1 MASDLRDVS
10 KRRPC
15 PACGK
20 PDGCAVGRDD
30 GRVVCRR
37 PDAAAVPDG
46 MVETTRRGTRGF
58 RTFKPDDGRGRTPR
72 AKPARPVAR
81 PATADGDAPADG
93 PPAWLAPLAAR
104 VAGQLDARRRD
115 ALAAE
120 LGLPASCVGL
130 LPGVGWATAGDLRVA
145 HAGGFGGKRP
155 GGAWA
160 FPEVAGDGRTVVGTS
175 FRAPGAAKG
184 GAGGGCSRGLTVP
197 ATLDAAP
204 ADAPVL
210 VVEGA
215 SDVLALASVGVA
227 AVGRPSN
234 AGGADLLADLLRGR
248 AARVTVVGEND
259 RKDGGAWPGRDGA
272 EAVAARLAE
281 AWGRP
286 VRWAMPPADAK
297 DARAWVL
304 ANAPAGDDDDDA
316 RRSAGRELARLLD
329 AGSRRAEP
337 PADDGRRR
345 QCPATADALAE
356 LLAAHFRIGRRD
368 DDGSPFAAWRDPSRP
383 NLAMPFRGG
392 PGSLGAALRKL
403 HRDATGRVPPGQ
415 AVADVLAAAEG
426 DAAEAAAEPVGLRV
440 AALPGGGGVAVD
452 LGTPDGRAAVVTA
465 GGWEVAARSPVP
477 FRRTPLVGEMPMP
490 TRGGPGLTSLLD
502 LLNLDD
508 DDRPPLVGWMV
519 AAVLPDAPCPAL
531 LLTGGQGTGK
541 SSAARAVRGVVDPSP
556 APVAGEPRD
565 AEAWAMHAHNAR
577 VVVADNVSGV
587 PPWWADAL
595 CRTVTGDAV
604 IRRQLYTDA
613 GAAVLRVRR
622 PVILTS
628 IDAGPMPPDL
638 RSRLLTCELPG
649 VDPARREAEADRD
662 RRYAAALPS
671 MLCDLLDAT
680 AAVLKALAGAVRP
693 APPPPGVDPR
703 MADFC
708 RVLAALDV
716 ARPDLTGRG
725 RAVELYYRQLA
736 RAAVDA
742 VEGDPFALAVR
753 ELAGSAG
760 EWSGTAGDLLDVLNA
775 RRRGGGGGRNA
786 TRGWPADATRCA
798 GLLRRAAPALA
809 AAGVIVDVPACRT
822 NAGRVYTIRD
832 ADAGGT
838 RADAPC
844 AAASPASPA
853 SPPAGTGRKPPAA
866 GRNGRSAGD
875 AGTTPQR
882 RRSITARAA
891 SVTPAPPA
899 SPQRHREN
907 GRHAAGT
914 APRDAG
920 DAGDAAARGAHG
932 RGGGVPDLPPPDNA
946 DPAAWAEAAADYAVR
961 WPKNVKALTP
971 ELLRAEVRRHLA
983 AAGGNRAGRGAEPP
997 ACDPPDTPP

>member
-130 LPGVGWATAGDLRVA
+130 LPGVGWATARDLRVA

-155 GGAWA
+155 GGAWV
-160 FPEVAGDGRTVVGTS
+160 FPEVAGDGRTVVGMS
-175 FRAPGAAKG
+175 FRAPGGAKG

-197 ATLDAAP
+197 AALDAAP
-204 ADAPVL
+204 ADAAVL

-234 AGGADLLADLLRGR
+234 AAGGEMLAGLLRNHAGR
-248 AARVTVVGEND
+248 VVVLGERD
-259 RKDGGAWPGRDGA
+259 RKASGDWPGRDGMN
-272 EAVAARLAE
+272 AVAAALAE
-281 AWGRP
+281 SWRRP
-286 VRWAMPPADAK
+286 VRCAVPPGDAK
-297 DARAWVL
+297 DARGWVL
-304 ANAPAGDDDDDA
+304 ANAPADA
-316 RRSAGRELARLLD
+316 
-329 AGSRRAEP
+329 
-337 PADDGRRR
+337 PADDRAAAGRAFVA
-345 QCPATADALAE
+345 QLDATPDALPPDATNADR
-356 LLAAHFRIGRRD
+356 LAALASELFRVGRRD
-368 DDGSPFAAWRDPSRP
+368 DDGEPFAVCRDPRRP
-383 NLAMPFRGG
+383 HLAMPFRGG
-392 PGSLGAALRKL
+392 AGSARAALCKA
-403 HRDATGRVPPGQ
+403 HRDRHGRVPAAS
-415 AVADVLAAAEG
+415 AVADVLAAMEG
-426 DAAEAAAEPVGLRV
+426 DAAEAAPEPVGLRV
-440 AALPGGGGVAVD
+440 AAVPAGGVVID
-452 LGTPDGRAAVVTA
+452 LGTPDGSCVAVDA
-465 GGWEVAARSPVP
+465 GGWRVLPRSPVP
-477 FRRTPLVGEMPMP
+477 FRRTALTGPMP
-490 TRGGPGLTSLLD
+490 TPARDGGGGLAALRG
-502 LLNLDD
+502 LLNVRADD
-508 DDRPPLVGWMV
+508 WPVLVGWML
-519 AAVLPDAPCPAL
+519 AALLPGRPCPVL
-531 LLTGGQGTGK
+531 LLTGMQGTGK
-541 SSAARAVRGVVDPSP
+541 SSAARLVRGLVDPSP
-556 APVAGEPRD
+556 TPLCGEPRD
-565 AEAWAMHAHNAR
+565 VERLAMHAGAAR
-577 VVVADNVSGV
+577 VVALDNVSRVTPGMS
-587 PPWWADAL
+587 DAL
-595 CRTVTGDAV
+595 CRLATGDGLV
-604 IRRQLYTDA
+604 SRKLYTDA
-613 GAAVLRVRR
+613 DAAVLRAMPAV
-622 PVILTS
+622 LMTS
-628 IDAGPMPPDL
+628 IDAGAMRGDL
-638 RSRLLTCELPG
+638 ADRLATCELAA
-649 VDPARREAEADRD
+649 VDPRD
-662 RRYAAALPS
+662 RRTEAALNAAYDAARPS
-671 MLCDLLDAT
+671 MLADLLDAL
-680 AAVLKALAGAVRP
+680 AAVLKATAAGVRP
-693 APPPPGVDPR
+693 PPDMTGR

-708 RVLAALDV
+708 GVLAALDH
-716 ARPDLTGRG
+716 ARPDLADGG
-725 RAVELYYRQLA
+725 RALRLYRDQHDRTAGDVVAADPLA
-736 RAAVDA
+736 AAVA
-742 VEGDPFALAVR
+742 
-753 ELAGSAG
+753 ELAESAG
-760 EWSGTAGDLLDVLNA
+760 EWAGTAGELLDVLDA
-775 RRRGGGGGRNA
+775 RHGHKPRHGDVPRP
-786 TRGWPADATRCA
+786 RGWPKDATRC
-798 GLLRRAAPALA
+798 GGDLKRVVPALA
-809 AAGVIVDVPACRT
+809 AVGVAVETPPRGKRGQVYVVRHAG
-822 NAGRVYTIRD
+822 D
-832 ADAGGT
+832 AARSEGT
-838 RADAPC
+838 RT
-844 AAASPASPA
+844 PASPA
-853 SPPAGTGRKPPAA
+853 SPPPAGGPKLPAA
-866 GRNGRSAGD
+866 ARDGRSAGD

-891 SVTPAPPA
+891 SVTRPPPA